1 METIQIWG
9 AQNVGFRGLKF
20 RFQGSGP
27 GGFGFRVW
35 GSRFRGLLFGTLGIG
50 QMSSHMALLQRGK
63 HTLSSPITRAKT
75 V

>member
-9 AQNVGFRGLKF
+9 AQNVGFRSLRF

-35 GSRFRGLLFGTLGIG
+35 GSKFRGLLLLG
-50 QMSSHMALLQRGK
+50 L
-63 HTLSSPITRAKT
+63 RA
-75 V
+75 